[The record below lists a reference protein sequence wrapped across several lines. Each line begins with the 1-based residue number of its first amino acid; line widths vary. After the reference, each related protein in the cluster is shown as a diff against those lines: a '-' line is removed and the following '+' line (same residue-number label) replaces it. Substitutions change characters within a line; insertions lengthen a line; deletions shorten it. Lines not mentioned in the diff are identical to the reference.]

1 MRPPS
6 ILDVVRAVREVVPAH
21 PEVRA
26 WWYAPSRG
34 LPPQGRRAGER
45 ADAAVEV
52 IIETDTASVDLA
64 RIGSDLA
71 DRLRRG
77 PVSVRRH
84 RGNGEER
91 QLYRLM
97 SRRSPAAILE
107 WPPGRPGARG
117 GG

>member
-6 ILDVVRAVREVVPAH
+6 ILDVLRAVRDVVPAH

-34 LPPQGRRAGER
+34 SRLHGGRPGEES
-45 ADAAVEV
+45 DAALEV
-52 IIETDTASVDLA
+52 IIETDTPGADLA
-64 RIGSDLA
+64 RIGRDLA

-77 PVSVRRH
+77 PVSVRPH

-97 SRRSPAAILE
+97 SRGRPVAIVE
-107 WPPGRPGARG
+107 SSPGRPGARG
-117 GG
+117 GE